1 MPGHLK
7 AKKARNF
14 DAALSQYLAENN
26 IASGAHHVLFTPGSD
41 KIIIVTVESRILVI
55 DLRHSEQGTF
65 EVLEE
70 FGHHRGLNSEGN
82 SIEGQEAASV
92 ITVAVSAD
100 GQWLATGDDMNRIH
114 IFNLDNLKVSYPLL
128 LLGMN
133 TDIVCSIILNF
144 RIHTIITQHS
154 HSTRFDPTSYLLARQ
169 PMNST
174 FTMLSIN
181 D

>member
-14 DAALSQYLAENN
+14 DATLSQYLAENN

-41 KIIIVTVESRILVI
+41 KIIIITVESRILVI

-70 FGHHRGLNSEGN
+70 FGHHRGLDSEGN

-114 IFNLDNLKVSYPLL
+114 IFNLDNLKVSYPIQ

-133 TDIVCSIILNF
+133 TDRHCL
-144 RIHTIITQHS
+144 
-154 HSTRFDPTSYLLARQ
+154 
-169 PMNST
+169 
-174 FTMLSIN
+174 
-181 D
+181 